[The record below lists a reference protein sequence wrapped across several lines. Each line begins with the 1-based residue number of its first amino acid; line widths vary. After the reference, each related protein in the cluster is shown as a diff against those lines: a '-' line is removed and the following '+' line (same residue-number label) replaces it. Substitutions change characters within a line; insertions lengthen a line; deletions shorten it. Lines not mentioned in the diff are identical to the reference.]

1 MNTTEQPVAIVT
13 GASSGLTVLD
23 TFPPFSLTR
32 VLRTVFYPKAG
43 EKAAIL
49 IDLDDPHQVKNFAFL
64 KNPDLTIQQHAYEVF
79 YQGLKNGVLKELR
92 LSGGDLLAY
101 KITGGSNLDLP
112 DLAVTI
118 EGKEVSL
125 ERIGLRPDEYQQSS
139 DKRIRAQISLVP
151 G

>member
-1 MNTTEQPVAIVT
+1 M
-13 GASSGLTVLD
+13 
-23 TFPPFSLTR
+23 
-32 VLRTVFYPKAG
+32 
-43 EKAAIL
+43 AIL

-64 KNPDLTIQQHAYEVF
+64 KNPDLTIQRHAYEVF

-125 ERIGLRPDEYQQSS
+125 ERIGLRPGEYQQSS

-151 G
+151 GPAARMTNPG